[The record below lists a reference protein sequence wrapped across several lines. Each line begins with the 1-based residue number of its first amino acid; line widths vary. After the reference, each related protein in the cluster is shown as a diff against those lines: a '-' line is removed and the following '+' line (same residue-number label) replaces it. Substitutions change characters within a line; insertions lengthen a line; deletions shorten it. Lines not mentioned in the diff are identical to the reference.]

1 MMQYPHW
8 ITITTTM
15 AWKLVTTLI
24 QTESICYRLR
34 TSKRIPCG
42 CVSKTVVAF
51 VNINS
56 VTLFVSVW
64 FACACAF
71 ACAVCLQCKMYLCA
85 WLSHCVWTGN
95 TLPSHTNAHN
105 PVNDMQQSLNT
116 NPIRVTAARERTA
129 SAMWCP
135 EDRTNESLVNRLTDS
150 HVF

>member
-1 MMQYPHW
+1 MTHDPHW
-8 ITITTTM
+8 ITITMTM
-15 AWKLVTTLI
+15 RWKLVSMLI
-24 QTESICYRLR
+24 QTESSCYRLH
-34 TSKRIPCG
+34 TSKRIPCV

-71 ACAVCLQCKMYLCA
+71 IAYGAYLYVCLVESLC
-85 WLSHCVWTGN
+85 LN

-116 NPIRVTAARERTA
+116 NPIRVTAGREGTA
-129 SAMWCP
+129 SVM
-135 EDRTNESLVNRLTDS
+135 
-150 HVF
+150 